1 MSNREITENMA
12 SINYMHNK
20 IMGLGNEYAEEV
32 WFMVYPDGAD
42 REEVAQM
49 ARDNETMEWLRETYQ
64 KIMKVYA

>member
-12 SINYMHNK
+12 SINYMNNK

-42 REEVAQM
+42 HEEIAQM

-64 KIMKVYA
+64 KIMKMCA